1 VAQTENFHYRLDVT
15 TGMITFL
22 EGHVPAALAIITA
35 GFEFD
40 TPVRFDSDYLETS
53 LTGFTS
59 GSIPEIPIIELRV

>member
-1 VAQTENFHYRLDVT
+1 MAAENFHYRLDVT
-15 TGMITFL
+15 TGIVAFL
-22 EGHVPAALAIITA
+22 EGHVPAAGAVVTA

-40 TPVRFDSDYLETS
+40 TPVRFDSDYLEIS